1 MKDMPKYPRLIK
13 RGNTF
18 WHRAVTPVDIR
29 SSYPKTEETFSL
41 GTKDPREA
49 IILLH
54 RAAAEVDERFA
65 AHRREQMRLA
75 GPAVADLTKA
85 QVARIEELYFSH
97 LLDEDECVRL
107 DGFFDHEEPLPSGP
121 VPTFDEYAA
130 DSGGFSDDARF
141 MLARGK
147 GDDFYRSE
155 AEEVLSWDGLVIKLD
170 ERSPSWKL
178 AVRAIQSAIVRAG
191 EAITARNS
199 GDVVATPEVAIA
211 PAPRVAQSSSP
222 LASVVRSDWIAEKST
237 SAWVQKTR
245 NEHSVWSQHFLDLVG
260 DRPIGDYS
268 KADGRAFKLALQ
280 RLPPNWNKQ
289 KPLKELSFAQAAQKA
304 AELGLEPM
312 SDKNINKIIGFIAAF
327 WNWAAENYDEVKGN
341 PLDKL
346 KVKIKGNARDDRD
359 VFNVQQ
365 LTSIFTAPLYT
376 GCQSAQSWSEPGAAM
391 QNDSGRYWV
400 PLISLFS
407 GARLGEIIQLR
418 TDDVR
423 DDSGVLHFALV
434 DEGEDQRLKTYSS
447 RRRIPVHPE
456 LVALG
461 FLKLVERRRASGERR
476 LFPDLPMGEDG
487 YYSSP
492 FSKFFGRF
500 LVTVGAKGQK
510 TTFHSFRHTFEDAC
524 RDAEM
529 PTEIMNTLQGHSEK
543 GMAARYGKGY
553 VLPKLDEWMRRIKYD
568 GLDLG
573 HLRG

>member
-1 MKDMPKYPRLIK
+1 MPKHPRLMK
-13 RGNTF
+13 RGNTY
-18 WHRAVTPVDIR
+18 WHRASIPADIR
-29 SSYPKTEETFSL
+29 STYPKTEETFSL
-41 GTKDPREA
+41 RTKEPKEA
-49 IILLH
+49 LVLVR
-54 RAAAEVDERFA
+54 RAAAEVDQRFA
-65 AHRREQMRLA
+65 VHRRQRALL
-75 GPAVADLTKA
+75 GTPAVAELTKG
-85 QVARIEELYFSH
+85 QVARIEELYYIH
-97 LLDEDECVRL
+97 LLDEDEQVRL
-107 DGFFDHEEPLPSGP
+107 DGFHEAGEPLPSAP
-121 VPTFDEYAA
+121 VPGFDEYTASA
-130 DSGGFSDDARF
+130 SEFGGDARH

-147 GDDFYRSE
+147 GDDFYRQE
-155 AEEVLSWDGLVIKLD
+155 AEEVLTWDGLGVRLD
-170 ERSPSWKL
+170 EQSRSWKL
-178 AVRAIQSAIVRAG
+178 AIRAVQSAIVRAD
-191 EAITARNS
+191 ASIAARNA
-199 GDVVATPEVAIA
+199 GDVVMTPEVSTSTTS
-211 PAPRVAQSSSP
+211 PAEGRKGL
-222 LASVVRSDWIAEKST
+222 LASVVRKDWIAEKST

-260 DRPIGDYS
+260 DKPIGDYS

-280 RLPPNWNKQ
+280 KLPPNWNKQ
-289 KPLKELSFAQAAQKA
+289 KQLRELSFAQAAQKA

-346 KVKIKGNARDDRD
+346 KIKIKGNARDDRD
-359 VFNVQQ
+359 IFSIEQ
-365 LTSIFTAPLYT
+365 LTAIFTAPLYT
-376 GCQSAQSWSEPGAAM
+376 GCQSAQSWSEPGTAL
-391 QNDSGRYWV
+391 QKDSGRYWV

-407 GARLGEIIQLR
+407 GARLGEIIQLH

-423 DDSGVLHFALV
+423 DESGVLHFAMV

-500 LVTVGAKGQK
+500 LVTVGAKGEK

-568 GLDLG
+568 GLDLS
-573 HLRG
+573 HLEG